1 MKNVKTIT
9 ITELKEM
16 LENMKGASFI
26 HLDTVTKQKPTKTN
40 RVFKALQD
48 KIEACQYHIGS
59 LTKKPTRKGCKAHL
73 ETIKDLSILT
83 VEKELTELLEK
94 QSNYKD
100 TFANDFGNVEIEKVS
115 SNNYQIGGDY
125 EKRYNAKLEREGAE
139 KNFTAG
145 SSNVTRINSY
155 LYLNEKSGDYQLRV
169 YAIKNSTPKVTW
181 FKNDLGIQEQLYYPT
196 IDYLKECYLPIKK
209 ESNYIELFNFNLKN
223 IKRLNINKTEYY
235 IKG

>member
-1 MKNVKTIT
+1 MKNVVVIT
-9 ITELKEM
+9 INELKEL

-26 HLDTVTKQKPTKTN
+26 HLDSVTKQNPTKTN

-48 KIEACQYHIGS
+48 KIEACQYKLGT
-59 LTKKPTRKGCKAHL
+59 LTKKPTRKGVKAHL
-73 ETIKDLSILT
+73 ETLVDCSTLT
-83 VEKELTELLEK
+83 IENELNELLEK
-94 QSNYKD
+94 QSNYVD
-100 TFANDFGNVEIEKVS
+100 TFVNDFGNVEIEKVS

-139 KNFTAG
+139 KDFTAG

-181 FKNDLGIQEQLYYPT
+181 FKNNLGIQEQLDNT
-196 IDYLKECYLPIKK
+196 TVGYLKECYLPIKK
-209 ESNYIELFNFNLKN
+209 TTNYVELFNFNLKS